1 MRWILLLLN
10 RKLRGK
16 PMADK
21 LVEKRVLQAYQC
33 DRFSNV
39 RPLILMNELQS
50 IADRH
55 AELLG
60 LENNVGWVVMYYLVD
75 IVELPTEGEELTF
88 STWPSCQDAL
98 RATRDFE
105 IHGSDGR
112 LMVRATSQW
121 ILIDMDAR
129 RPLPLASHLSPD
141 VVVPSRAYGC
151 AFEKFPDFE
160 TTKTHVMKCRFDDID
175 VNQHI
180 NNAVY
185 AVWATESVGY
195 KYRSTHK
202 LKKIDINFKKEINPD
217 TPEIRI
223 DVAIDGLT
231 TRHKICTGDTE
242 HARVICHW
250 DEI

>member
-1 MRWILLLLN
+1 MSQ
-10 RKLRGK
+10 KLI
-16 PMADK
+16 
-21 LVEKRVLQAYQC
+21 EKRVLQAYQC
-33 DRFSNV
+33 DLRGNV

-55 AELLG
+55 AEVLG
-60 LENNVGWVVMYYLVD
+60 CGRTYCLENNVGWVVMYYLVD
-75 IVELPTEGEELTF
+75 IVELPREGEELTF

-105 IHGSDGR
+105 IHGADGR

-121 ILIDMDAR
+121 ILIDMTRR
-129 RPLPLASHLSPD
+129 RPVPLAGHLSER
-141 VVVPSRAYGC
+141 VVVPQRAYGC

-160 TTKTHVMKCRFDDID
+160 TNKTHVMKCRFDDID

-195 KYRSTHK
+195 QYRMGHK
-202 LKKIDINFKKEINPD
+202 LRGIDINFKKEVGPD
-217 TPEIRI
+217 VPEVQV
-223 DVAIDGLT
+223 DVAIDGLVS
-231 TRHKICTGDTE
+231 RHKIKTGDTE
-242 HARVICHW
+242 HALVICHW
-250 DEI
+250 QEI